1 MTVHHMLDN
10 RLVPKQSMVQRR
22 DLSCMTERSDCT
34 FELLDQEK
42 LRRNFNL
49 QPLMLTKML
58 ILIRS
63 VIFTYLT

>member
-1 MTVHHMLDN
+1 MTMHHMLDN

-34 FELLDQEK
+34 FELLDQET
-42 LRRNFNL
+42 LRRNFDL
-49 QPLMLTKML
+49 QPLKLTKML